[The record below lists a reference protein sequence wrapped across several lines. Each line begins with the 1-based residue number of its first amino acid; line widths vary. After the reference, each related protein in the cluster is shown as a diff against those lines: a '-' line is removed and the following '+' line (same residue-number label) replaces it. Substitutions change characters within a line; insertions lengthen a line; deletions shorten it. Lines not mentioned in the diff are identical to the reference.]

1 MEHTEIKLVVTD
13 LDDTLLSPEKEIS
26 PEAVSLIRQLDED
39 GIRFTFITG
48 RPAYAI
54 ERFAGKV
61 KITAPIVSC
70 NGAVIF
76 EPDTGRALYDIPM
89 QIEALEPVLN
99 RAVEKGLTALVY
111 AGDTEYALSETEWTR
126 VRKSAGRELPITS
139 FDWIL
144 KSGRPVYKVNIM
156 ADGKAEA
163 FESLTGQICEL
174 RDRYCIALYGNSGC
188 EIVDRNVNK
197 KEGLLRLCEVCGIDI
212 KNVLAV
218 GDNANDQEMLQAA
231 GIGAVVANGT
241 YETKEY
247 ADYICEASYTSGVV
261 EAIHKFADRRQS

>member
-1 MEHTEIKLVVTD
+1 MEHAEIKMVVTD
-13 LDDTLLSPEKEIS
+13 LDDTLLSPDKEIS
-26 PEAVSLIRQLDED
+26 PEAVSLIEQLNND

-54 ERFAGKV
+54 ERFAKKV

-76 EPDTGRALYDIPM
+76 EYDTGKILSDIPM
-89 QIEALEPVLN
+89 QTVQLKQILN
-99 RAVEKGLTALVY
+99 CAVKKGLTVLVY
-111 AGDTEYALSETEWTR
+111 AGSTEYALSETNWTK
-126 VRKSAGRELPITS
+126 VRKDAGRELPVTS
-139 FDWIL
+139 LENIM
-144 KSGRPVYKVNIM
+144 KSGKPVYKVNIM
-156 ADGKAEA
+156 ADGKEEQFA
-163 FESLTGQICEL
+163 SLTGQICDLKEQ
-174 RDRYCIALYGNSGC
+174 YCIALYGNSGC

-197 KEGLLRLCEVCGIDI
+197 REGLIRLCEVCGIELE
-212 KNVLAV
+212 NVLAA

-241 YETKEY
+241 EETKNC
-247 ADYICEASYTSGVV
+247 ADYICKSSYTEGVV